1 MNPQCFLFKF
11 FLSTQKL
18 PIFYSSFLLCVREYC
33 LIHKKSNKKC
43 VRLALV
49 SVFRHETPVLL
60 MVGFLATACVQSS
73 PCSSPAVWTPPPH
86 RRLVQAPLAREVG
99 EMDNTRAQGRGPLS
113 SSSLNP
119 GGWGIWVCREERV
132 LIYDDEVWIKRGMG
146 SNKDLGASM

>member
-1 MNPQCFLFKF
+1 MFLIQVF
-11 FLSTQKL
+11 FSQLRSCWFFIVL
-18 PIFYSSFLLCVREYC
+18 FCCVREYS

-73 PCSSPAVWTPPPH
+73 PCSSPAVGTPPPH

-119 GGWGIWVCREERV
+119 GGWGIWVCIEERV
-132 LIYDDEVWIKRGMG
+132 LIYDEVWIKRGMG